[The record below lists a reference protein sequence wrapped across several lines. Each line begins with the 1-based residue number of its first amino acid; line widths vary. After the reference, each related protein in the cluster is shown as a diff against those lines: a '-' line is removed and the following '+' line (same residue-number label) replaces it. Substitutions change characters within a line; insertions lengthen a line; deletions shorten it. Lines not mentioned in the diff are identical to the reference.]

1 MIIDAAPTSD
11 SENLAES
18 VNQMV
23 ALSVPPIHH
32 MGVTAL
38 HVAPGS
44 AVSMVP
50 LKGNTNHIGTI
61 YAGVLFTL
69 AESVGGALAIGTF
82 DMALYYPV
90 VKGFNIT
97 YRKPARSEVRAEAR
111 IGAKAV
117 AEITVM
123 ADQIGKADFDFDI
136 DCELLDTAGVV
147 VATSRGRYQLRR
159 HGT

>member
-1 MIIDAAPTSD
+1 MIIDAASTSD
-11 SENLAES
+11 SEDLAKS
-18 VNQMV
+18 VNQVV

-38 HVAPGS
+38 HVAPGR

-50 LKGNTNHIGTI
+50 LEGNTNHIGTV

-82 DMALYYPV
+82 DMARYYPV

-97 YRKPARSEVRAEAR
+97 YLKPARSDVRVEAR
-111 IGAKAV
+111 IGAEEV
-117 AEITVM
+117 AEITFT
-123 ADQIGKADFDFDI
+123 ASEIGKANFDI
-136 DCELLDTAGVV
+136 ECKLLDTAGVA
-147 VATSRGRYQLRR
+147 VAISLGKYQLRR